1 MPQDRVGYA
10 AFAQWEVELAQ
21 GKAKGLIG
29 KYGFT
34 KNDQEDLEQ
43 ELLIQIHLKRNVRS
57 TWTEVGASERTVMSR
72 ILDNWIRDLID
83 GILADKRRVHIEAES
98 LNKEVYGSHEHEIL
112 RYEDL
117 LREEEALGRPAY
129 PSDAFEAQQA
139 VDSAMKS
146 ESVFQKQVLS
156 LLLQGYSVQ
165 GVAKELGV
173 QRTTVRRAIARIRK
187 SLIERGLDI

>member
-1 MPQDRVGYA
+1 MPQDRVGYE

-98 LNKEVYGSHEHEIL
+98 LNKEISGSHEDDIL

-117 LREEEALGRPAY
+117 LREEEALGRPVLA
-129 PSDAFEAQQA
+129 SDAFEAAQA
-139 VDSAMKS
+139 VDFVMKS
-146 ESVFQKQVLS
+146 ESVFERHILAY
-156 LLLQGYSVQ
+156 LLKGYSVQ
-165 GVAKELGV
+165 GIANELGL

-187 SLIERGLDI
+187 RLIERGLEI